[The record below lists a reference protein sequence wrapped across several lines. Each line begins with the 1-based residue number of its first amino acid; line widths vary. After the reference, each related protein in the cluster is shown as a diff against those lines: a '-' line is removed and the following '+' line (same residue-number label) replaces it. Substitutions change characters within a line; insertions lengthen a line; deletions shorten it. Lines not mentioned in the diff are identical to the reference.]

1 MWMFKTDWLFHCI
14 SPFVSVFLPL
24 SKEKKNVL
32 NNFRQTKLPNYQKS
46 RPMSVSQL
54 HKHNSLA

>member
-14 SPFVSVFLPL
+14 APFVSVFFAFV
-24 SKEKKNVL
+24 KRKKKNVL

-46 RPMSVSQL
+46 RPMSVNCINTTL
-54 HKHNSLA
+54 